1 MTDVGAPPSTAVD
14 TEGVPRALTELSRWL
29 CWKPVRRDGEW
40 TKEPRDAAAPERD
53 HSVSA
58 TDAAN
63 LTTFSTA
70 ADAATDRDDRGLG
83 FTFMADGPLVGVD
96 LDDCRDPDTGELTE
110 RAETIVESLESYAE
124 VSPSGTG
131 VHVIVRGELTED
143 DRNRNDDV
151 EVYDRGRYFTVTGD
165 HLEGTPTTITD
176 GGLALDGLLADLEDD
191 RDDGE
196 ADRPPHTTG
205 SDGENRPPAGR
216 SDGFDGSDRALV
228 AKAKDAKNG
237 DKFARLWEF
246 AGGSKDSPAGYDSH
260 SEADLALCGLLAF
273 WTGGD
278 RGRIDDL
285 FRQSGLYREKWDR
298 DDYRERTIG
307 KALEGRTEFYSPS
320 SSERRSTVPDGGA
333 TAEAGREAGESRPQR
348 SESTEDSPPGPQAW
362 QAEKDATD
370 ASTNAEKAYYGWRV
384 LRDDV
389 DVLAARDNGELFAY
403 HEGVWEPDGEQVLR
417 EHAGRFYGPDYSRN
431 LFRELSEQLLVTE
444 AVERDDLGTP
454 AGTIAVEN
462 GLLDVADRDLRDLR
476 PDDYALTQLPVRF
489 DPDADCPRFRSFLD
503 DVVPEN
509 DRAALQEYIGYCL
522 LAGEFPIHR
531 ALMIV
536 GEGATGKSTFLRVVR
551 ALLGTENL
559 SHQSLQ
565 DLSEQRF
572 APAELYGKIANV
584 HADLTPA
591 GLGAG
596 SRFKPITGGDSI
608 TAERK
613 HQDPFTFHPTAKH
626 VYAANRVPN
635 VSVDDDAFYR
645 RWLIIPFPNWIPPA
659 DRDQDLSDRLT
670 TDDELAGV
678 LNWALEGLDR
688 LVEHGRFTGEGT
700 VGDKRDLWQSYSDS
714 VERFINEYV
723 EFDPDAVTQKA
734 TAYTAYTAF
743 CDDAGLPPEDQQ
755 KLTRELKKHPKV
767 EDGRRKMNGD
777 RPRVYL
783 GACLT
788 EDAPDHAGTGDGRDG
803 NQSRLGDR

>member
-1 MTDVGAPPSTAVD
+1 MSGPGAPPSTSINPD
-14 TEGVPRALTELSRWL
+14 GVPDALTDYSQWL
-29 CWKPVRRDGEW
+29 LWSPVRKPDKW
-40 TKEPRDAAAPERD
+40 DKQPRDAAAPDTD
-53 HSVSA
+53 HAIDA
-58 TDAAN
+58 TDPRN

-83 FTFMADGPLVGVD
+83 FSLQPDDGLTGID
-96 LDDCRDPDTGELTE
+96 LDDCRDPDTGDV
-110 RAETIVESLESYAE
+110 AEWAGTIVEDLGGYWE

-131 VHVIVRGELTED
+131 LRSFLEGDLPD
-143 DRNRNDDV
+143 DCLGKHGDF
-151 EVYDRGRYFTVTGD
+151 EVYAESRYLTVTGD
-165 HLEGTPTTITD
+165 R
-176 GGLALDGLLADLEDD
+176 LDGTDADLTGELTAGELAVRRWLSD

-196 ADRPPHTTG
+196 ADRPAHTTG
-205 SDGENRPPAGR
+205 SDGENRPPADR
-216 SDGFDGSDRALV
+216 SDGFDGSDRDLV

-246 AGGSKDSPAGYDSH
+246 TGGPKDSPADYDSH

-333 TAEAGREAGESRPQR
+333 TAEAGHEAGESRPQR

-384 LRDDV
+384 LRDGV

-417 EHAGRFYGPDYSRN
+417 EHAGGFYGPDYSRN
-431 LFRELSEQLLVTE
+431 LFRELSEQLLATE

-509 DRAALQEYIGYCL
+509 DRAALQEYVGYCL
-522 LAGEFPIHR
+522 LTGEFPIHR

-723 EFDPDAVTQKA
+723 EFDPDAVVPKQDA
-734 TAYTAYTAF
+734 YAAYTFF
-743 CDDAGLPPEDQQ
+743 CDDAGLPPEAPQ
-755 KLTRELKKHPKV
+755 KLTQELKKLPKV
-767 EDGRRKMNGD
+767 TDGQQRIDGE

-783 GACLT
+783 GARLT
-788 EDAPDHAGTGDGRDG
+788 EDAPDHAGTGDDRDG